1 MVTLEIYLD
10 IQERKK
16 GGKKNQKHREKSGGN
31 GSQVADNITEIQNL
45 IGQE

>member
-16 GGKKNQKHREKSGGN
+16 GGKKNRSTEKRVVEMAAKLLTISLRFK
-31 GSQVADNITEIQNL
+31 T
-45 IGQE
+45 